1 MKWPDSEEIYPV
13 LRQAH
18 NCMIYFNDIIPVWEK
33 NREGLKI
40 SYKFPIIPEQLW
52 INVPFPLANW
62 ALMN

>member
-40 SYKFPIIPEQLW
+40 SYKFPIFPEQL
-52 INVPFPLANW
+52 
-62 ALMN
+62 